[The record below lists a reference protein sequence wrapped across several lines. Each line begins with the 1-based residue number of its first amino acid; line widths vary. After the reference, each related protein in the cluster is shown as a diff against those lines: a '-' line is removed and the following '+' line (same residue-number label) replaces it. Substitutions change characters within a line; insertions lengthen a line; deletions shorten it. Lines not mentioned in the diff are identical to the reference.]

1 MNLRDYKSVADRRA
15 ALEKETGV
23 RLSNIGSFT
32 LDESVASTRN
42 CENMIGV
49 AQIPMG
55 VAGPL
60 QVKSLKFKVL
70 STFIPLAT
78 TEGALVAS
86 VSRGCKAI
94 TLSGGAL
101 VDSHR
106 VGATRGPVFRVN
118 NLKQHDEIY
127 RYLKANLDELKRVA
141 EATSGHLKLVK
152 LLTRG
157 VGHYRYIRFVF
168 DTADA
173 MGMNMA
179 TIATQALVRF
189 IEKKFGVSCISVA
202 GNFDIDKKPSWLN
215 AIENRGMKAWAEV
228 TISSSVLI
236 TVLKTTARSFYEVWL
251 AKCMVG
257 SALSGSLGFN
267 AQYANIIAAIFAAT
281 GQDLGHVVEGAIG
294 ITMAEIVN
302 DKDLYMCVTMPD
314 LMVGTVGGGTG
325 LGTQKEALK
334 LMGVAGGNEGK
345 NAQKFAQIV
354 AAAVLAGEISLLAS
368 LSEGS
373 LAKAHERLGRGR
385 Q

>member
-1 MNLRDYKSVADRRA
+1 
-15 ALEKETGV
+15 
-23 RLSNIGSFT
+23 
-32 LDESVASTRN
+32 
-42 CENMIGV
+42 
-49 AQIPMG
+49 
-55 VAGPL
+55 
-60 QVKSLKFKVL
+60 
-70 STFIPLAT
+70 
-78 TEGALVAS
+78 
-86 VSRGCKAI
+86 
-94 TLSGGAL
+94 
-101 VDSHR
+101 
-106 VGATRGPVFRVN
+106 
-118 NLKQHDEIY
+118 
-127 RYLKANLDELKRVA
+127 
-141 EATSGHLKLVK
+141 
-152 LLTRG
+152 
-157 VGHYRYIRFVF
+157 
-168 DTADA
+168 
-173 MGMNMA
+173 
-179 TIATQALVRF
+179 
-189 IEKKFGVSCISVA
+189 
-202 GNFDIDKKPSWLN
+202 
-215 AIENRGMKAWAEV
+215 
-228 TISSSVLI
+228 
-236 TVLKTTARSFYEVWL
+236 
-251 AKCMVG
+251 MVG